1 MNVGDPKKAIVLA
14 GVAVGVVTMAVFR
27 SIPSGTQAQAVAKPA
42 SSEKPA
48 EQPVKEEPEKV
59 DVVVD
64 SFSHPNLATP
74 KTPAPKTPVPTP
86 KTQIRPAGVD
96 VRGDF
101 GAQVKG
107 EVLGDPRESAGTDQ
121 QEKKERASV
130 AIRLESIVRTDSAF
144 AMLVVDGTKSA
155 PLTIG
160 APVAEGIRIIR
171 IKESSVV
178 VAFLGKETELHV
190 GQEVKL

>member
-14 GVAVGVVTMAVFR
+14 AVAVGVVTMAVFR
-27 SIPSGTQAQAVAKPA
+27 SIPSGPPAPAAAKPA
-42 SSEKPA
+42 TSEKPA
-48 EQPVKEEPEKV
+48 EEPIKEEPEKV

-74 KTPAPKTPVPTP
+74 KTPAPKTPAPTP

-96 VRGDF
+96 VRGVF
-101 GAQVKG
+101 GPKVKG
-107 EVLGDPRESAGTDQ
+107 EVLGDPRESAGNDQ
-121 QEKKERASV
+121 QEKEERAPV

-144 AMLVVDGTKSA
+144 AMFDVGGAKSA
-155 PLTIG
+155 PLAKG

-171 IKESSVV
+171 INESSVV
-178 VAFLGKETELHV
+178 VAYLGKETEIHI